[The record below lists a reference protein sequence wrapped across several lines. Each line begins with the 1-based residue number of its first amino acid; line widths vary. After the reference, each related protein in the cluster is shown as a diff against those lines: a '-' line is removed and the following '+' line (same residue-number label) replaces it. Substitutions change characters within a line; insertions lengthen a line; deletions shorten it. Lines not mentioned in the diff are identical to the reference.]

1 LQNGVETT
9 PYPVPVSS
17 ENDQRNIEPINVDVE
32 MAKSF
37 LDYSMSVIISR
48 ALPDVRDGLKPSQR
62 RILYAMSELSL
73 WPNKKHIKCAKICGD
88 TSGNYHPHGE
98 AVIYPT
104 LVNMA
109 QHWSMRDT
117 LIDGQGN
124 FGSVDGD
131 PPAAMRY
138 TEARL
143 THLGTLLMEDM
154 EKDTVDFQPNYDE
167 RLTEPVVFPSAFPN
181 LIVNG
186 GTGIAVGMATN
197 MAPHNLGEVVDGIC
211 AQIDNPDITIPELME
226 HIKGPDFPTGCTIFG
241 RNGVRQY
248 LATGRGQVK
257 VRGKVE
263 IEEDERGR
271 EQIIIKEIPY
281 RENRAVLIK
290 RIAELVG
297 EKILPEISGI
307 RDECDEKTRVVIEL
321 KRDARPQV
329 VINNLYRHT
338 SLESSFSVNM
348 LAIDNRR
355 PRLLNI
361 KDAIACYIEHRREVV
376 LRRTRYLLRK
386 AEARAEILE
395 ALLLATSRIDDF
407 IKIIRESRNRD
418 EAESRIKDYPFT
430 VEAAEVLG
438 IIIRGQPQVKGDRY
452 FFNDRQVKAI
462 VELQLYKLTG
472 LERHKLKEEYDAVMA
487 EIIDLMDILAKE
499 SRVLTIIKDELRVI
513 KEKYA
518 TPRLTDFADDDG
530 EITTIDLI
538 ANESQ
543 IITISHRGYIKRTV
557 ATEFRSQRRGGKG
570 LKGMETGKRMTDEGE
585 EEQDF
590 VEHLFTASSHDWLM
604 FFTNTGR
611 VYAERVY
618 LIPEGSRT
626 SKGRSIKNLLNLK
639 PEEKVA
645 SVLRIPAVG
654 EGDKDST
661 WDPLKFVVFAT
672 HNGVVKRTNLS
683 EFRNIRKDGINAI
696 NIEEG
701 DYLIGCALTN
711 GSNELILVT
720 RDGLSIRFKEEDVRD
735 MGRTATGVWGIRPAE
750 KDYVVSLAVV
760 ESGATLLVA
769 SENGIGKRSQ
779 FDEYRIQSRG
789 GKGIITMKTTEKTG
803 LVVGALVVHEPDEVM
818 LMTNTG
824 QSVRIPVGQIREAGR
839 NTQGVKLI
847 SLREGELLQDIAR
860 VISDGDAV
868 VEGEVDADADADAGA
883 EVDPGEG
890 EASAAG
896 DDAAE

>member
-1 LQNGVETT
+1 
-9 PYPVPVSS
+9 
-17 ENDQRNIEPINVDVE
+17 
-32 MAKSF
+32 
-37 LDYSMSVIISR
+37 
-48 ALPDVRDGLKPSQR
+48 
-62 RILYAMSELSL
+62 
-73 WPNKKHIKCAKICGD
+73 
-88 TSGNYHPHGE
+88 
-98 AVIYPT
+98 
-104 LVNMA
+104 
-109 QHWSMRDT
+109 
-117 LIDGQGN
+117 
-124 FGSVDGD
+124 
-131 PPAAMRY
+131 
-138 TEARL
+138 
-143 THLGTLLMEDM
+143 
-154 EKDTVDFQPNYDE
+154 
-167 RLTEPVVFPSAFPN
+167 
-181 LIVNG
+181 
-186 GTGIAVGMATN
+186 
-197 MAPHNLGEVVDGIC
+197 
-211 AQIDNPDITIPELME
+211 
-226 HIKGPDFPTGCTIFG
+226 
-241 RNGVRQY
+241 
-248 LATGRGQVK
+248 
-257 VRGKVE
+257 
-263 IEEDERGR
+263 
-271 EQIIIKEIPY
+271 
-281 RENRAVLIK
+281 
-290 RIAELVG
+290 
-297 EKILPEISGI
+297 
-307 RDECDEKTRVVIEL
+307 
-321 KRDARPQV
+321 
-329 VINNLYRHT
+329 
-338 SLESSFSVNM
+338 
-348 LAIDNRR
+348 
-355 PRLLNI
+355 
-361 KDAIACYIEHRREVV
+361 
-376 LRRTRYLLRK
+376 
-386 AEARAEILE
+386 
-395 ALLLATSRIDDF
+395 
-407 IKIIRESRNRD
+407 
-418 EAESRIKDYPFT
+418 
-430 VEAAEVLG
+430 
-438 IIIRGQPQVKGDRY
+438 
-452 FFNDRQVKAI
+452 
-462 VELQLYKLTG
+462 
-472 LERHKLKEEYDAVMA
+472 
-487 EIIDLMDILAKE
+487 
-499 SRVLTIIKDELRVI
+499 
-513 KEKYA
+513 
-518 TPRLTDFADDDG
+518 
-530 EITTIDLI
+530 
-538 ANESQ
+538 
-543 IITISHRGYIKRTV
+543 
-557 ATEFRSQRRGGKG
+557 
-570 LKGMETGKRMTDEGE
+570 METGKRMTDEGE

-803 LVVGALVVHEPDEVM
+803 LVVGALVVHEADEVM

-868 VEGEVDADADADAGA
+868 VEGEVEGDVDADAGA
-883 EVDPGEG
+883 EVEPGDAADG
-890 EASAAG
+890 EAPAA

>member
-1 LQNGVETT
+1 
-9 PYPVPVSS
+9 
-17 ENDQRNIEPINVDVE
+17 
-32 MAKSF
+32 
-37 LDYSMSVIISR
+37 
-48 ALPDVRDGLKPSQR
+48 
-62 RILYAMSELSL
+62 
-73 WPNKKHIKCAKICGD
+73 
-88 TSGNYHPHGE
+88 
-98 AVIYPT
+98 
-104 LVNMA
+104 
-109 QHWSMRDT
+109 
-117 LIDGQGN
+117 
-124 FGSVDGD
+124 
-131 PPAAMRY
+131 
-138 TEARL
+138 
-143 THLGTLLMEDM
+143 
-154 EKDTVDFQPNYDE
+154 
-167 RLTEPVVFPSAFPN
+167 
-181 LIVNG
+181 
-186 GTGIAVGMATN
+186 
-197 MAPHNLGEVVDGIC
+197 
-211 AQIDNPDITIPELME
+211 
-226 HIKGPDFPTGCTIFG
+226 
-241 RNGVRQY
+241 
-248 LATGRGQVK
+248 
-257 VRGKVE
+257 
-263 IEEDERGR
+263 
-271 EQIIIKEIPY
+271 
-281 RENRAVLIK
+281 
-290 RIAELVG
+290 
-297 EKILPEISGI
+297 
-307 RDECDEKTRVVIEL
+307 
-321 KRDARPQV
+321 
-329 VINNLYRHT
+329 
-338 SLESSFSVNM
+338 
-348 LAIDNRR
+348 
-355 PRLLNI
+355 
-361 KDAIACYIEHRREVV
+361 
-376 LRRTRYLLRK
+376 
-386 AEARAEILE
+386 
-395 ALLLATSRIDDF
+395 
-407 IKIIRESRNRD
+407 
-418 EAESRIKDYPFT
+418 
-430 VEAAEVLG
+430 
-438 IIIRGQPQVKGDRY
+438 
-452 FFNDRQVKAI
+452 VKAI

-803 LVVGALVVHEPDEVM
+803 LVVGALVVHEADEVM

-868 VEGEVDADADADAGA
+868 VEGEVEGDVDADAGA
-883 EVDPGEG
+883 EVEPGDAADG
-890 EASAAG
+890 EAPAA